1 MVSDPDLG
9 FAGLRRFGPGLTQHM
24 ALKIRSGLK
33 ATNFMLVDSP
43 GMIDAPGGND
53 LGAKQERGYHFEN
66 TVRWRAG
73 RAEMPRGTSR
83 GDAVE
88 TLWRRVAATPRPRR
102 GDSVETGRSDAAA
115 ATWKFRGDE
124 SPRRRGRDLEIPSR
138 RVAAMPRLRRG
149 DSVETRR
156 RDAATRRRV
165 AATPRPRR
173 PLGTAA
179 SRRPGTASTQC
190 LA

>member
-1 MVSDPDLG
+1 MCFKRTTPAVPRCKRHRTRTSSLGDGSRPQVICPGDADADQDGPALVSDPDLG

-124 SPRRRGRDLEIPSR
+124 SPRRRGRDLEIPS
-138 RVAAMPRLRRG
+138 
-149 DSVETRR
+149 
-156 RDAATRRRV
+156 
-165 AATPRPRR
+165 
-173 PLGTAA
+173 
-179 SRRPGTASTQC
+179 
-190 LA
+190 

>member
-124 SPRRRGRDLEIPSR
+124 SPRRRGRD
-138 RVAAMPRLRRG
+138 
-149 DSVETRR
+149 VETPW
-156 RDAATRRRV
+156 RRV
-165 AATPRPRR
+165 AATPRLGHSVKTSRGDAAAATWKLRGDESPRR
-173 PLGTAA
+173 RGRDVDIRSRPARAAGTR
-179 SRRPGTASTQC
+179 S
-190 LA
+190 